1 MAALSLSS
9 FDAETMI
16 DSFTKVVSNIQLD
29 IENLETLTS
38 INNSLQNEN
47 QAPNTV
53 NKLNDLE
60 MCVSSLE
67 AKASMLNRVL
77 LEETSAAA
85 DLEKTRDSALK
96 QRALLVHMMDN
107 LPARLP
113 GNCQATSLSLVS
125 APTPA
130 PTPASVVTA
139 PSTTTTKT
147 ATTATATS
155 STLPT
160 PQPASTNSVSLQLVT
175 DNELQTVPRSIRSR
189 LTLSALNDAVVQI
202 LSVAETKYDLLQQ
215 TGVKTRKTKK
225 YQKVVIQHR
234 ETEVEEHEGRIW
246 VGEQDLRD
254 FCPFFRSGESSA
266 RTILSVLRTLKRLK
280 QIQGAKNTVTYVF
293 L

>member
-1 MAALSLSS
+1 MATLSLSS

-113 GNCQATSLSLVS
+113 
-125 APTPA
+125 
-130 PTPASVVTA
+130 
-139 PSTTTTKT
+139 

-234 ETEVEEHEGRIW
+234 ETEVEEHGGRIW